1 MDPVTRIT
9 STANGRVK
17 ELVRLRN
24 RRERDRRGLTIVEEP
39 LVIARA
45 LAAGHPLV
53 EAWYCPGQE
62 APATAEL
69 RREITAGGT
78 PAVEVAPP
86 VMDRIAYRERS
97 SGLLVLAEQTSADLD
112 GWAPPAAGPALY
124 VVLEA
129 VEKPGN
135 LGAVQ
140 RIADG
145 AGAHGL
151 IVCDGGTDL
160 HNPNVLRASRG
171 ACFALPTVLADVEQ
185 AAGWL
190 ERNGVATVATS
201 PDARTAWYDCD
212 LAGPVAVV
220 LGAEDRGLSR
230 AWLDR
235 ADRTAALPMAGTGDS
250 LNVAATAAI
259 LLYEAVRQRGGP
271 TPETTP

>member
-9 STANGRVK
+9 STANPRVK

-24 RRERDRRGLTIVEEP
+24 RRDRDRRGLTIVEEP

-45 LAAGHPLV
+45 LAAGRPLV
-53 EAWYCPGQE
+53 EAWYCPEQE
-62 APATAEL
+62 APTTAEL
-69 RREITAGGT
+69 RREITARGV
-78 PAVEVAPP
+78 PAVEVAPT
-86 VMDRIAYRERS
+86 VMDRVAYREHS
-97 SGLLVLAEQTSADLD
+97 AGLLVVAPQVAADLAD
-112 GWAPPAAGPALY
+112 WKLPAAGSALY

-145 AGAHGL
+145 AGVHGL

-171 ACFALPTVLADVEQ
+171 ACFSLPTVLAGTDEVV
-185 AAGWL
+185 AWL
-190 ERNGVATVATS
+190 DAHGVATVTTS
-201 PDARTAWYDCD
+201 PDADLPWSDCD
-212 LAGPVAVV
+212 LTGPVAVV
-220 LGAEDRGLSR
+220 LGAEDTGLTT
-230 AWLDR
+230 AWLQR
-235 ADRTAALPMAGTGDS
+235 AGTSVVIPMAGAGDS
-250 LNVAATAAI
+250 LNVAASAAVI
-259 LLYEAVRQRGGP
+259 LYEAVRQRRGG